1 MSSRSCN
8 EHKQR
13 FYAIKKDNENDY
25 LEQLRYT
32 EQQNSERNQKVALMR
47 FDEQI
52 EEKEFTAF
60 LTVHAKDITSVI
72 KNRKFLKEPRHIFDK
87 VLDSDHFTNI

>member
-1 MSSRSCN
+1 MSSRGSYN

-25 LEQLRYT
+25 LEQLKYT
-32 EQQNSERNQKVALMR
+32 EQQNSERNQKVSLMR

-52 EEKEFTAF
+52 EEKEFKLF
-60 LTVHAKDITSVI
+60 
-72 KNRKFLKEPRHIFDK
+72 
-87 VLDSDHFTNI
+87 